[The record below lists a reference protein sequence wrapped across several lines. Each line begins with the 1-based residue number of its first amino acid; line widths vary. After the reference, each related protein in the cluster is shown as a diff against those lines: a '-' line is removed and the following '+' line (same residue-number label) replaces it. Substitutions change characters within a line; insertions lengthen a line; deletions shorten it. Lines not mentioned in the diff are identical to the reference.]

1 MLVRDFGR
9 MPGSTESPV
18 RVAFVSSHAQLGGSE
33 GYLELLLERIDP
45 RWVAGVVVLQN
56 GPFVERLRARGLE
69 VDVVTTPAR
78 AGMLPA
84 ALRVRRVL
92 SAQRPGLIHA
102 NGVKAALLTAVAS
115 VGTGV
120 PVLWLKHDGT
130 LDGPLGRLI
139 ARRARRVVGVS
150 ASVVA
155 AFGSRLESKIDVVPN
170 GVPEPE
176 VDRAA
181 ARRLVVDLHEG
192 PSDAPVVLVVARLDP
207 AKGQQDVIEIASG
220 IRARWPEARFLF
232 AGGEDRAHPG
242 YGARLRGRVL
252 ALGLNDAVRFL
263 GYRDDAVALIA
274 GADVLVVPS
283 QPGARGWHEG
293 FGLVGVEALWVGTP
307 VVGYADGALPEVLG
321 DSALLVAVGDR
332 EKLSQSILAV
342 LEDGEL
348 RADLIARGRQRAR
361 ERYDVDDWVA
371 ALQRQYRTTA
381 SEGAPGASRVARA
394 T

>member
-1 MLVRDFGR
+1 MRDSGD
-9 MPGSTESPV
+9 MPAVTGPPV
-18 RVAFVSSHAQLGGSE
+18 RIAFVSSHAQLGGSE
-33 GYLELLLERIDP
+33 RYLELLLERIDP
-45 RWVAGVVVLQN
+45 RWIAGVVVLQD
-56 GPFVERLRARGLE
+56 GPFVERLRALRFK
-69 VDVVTTPAR
+69 VTVVPTPAR
-78 AGMLPA
+78 VGMLPA
-84 ALRVRRVL
+84 AVRLRRVL
-92 SAQRPGLIHA
+92 FRQRPQVIHA
-102 NGVKAALLTAVAS
+102 NGVKAALMTSAAT

-120 PVLWLKHDGT
+120 PALWLKPDLT
-130 LDGPLGRLI
+130 LDGPLAQLI
-139 ARRARRVVGVS
+139 GLRMRRIVGTS
-150 ASVVA
+150 STAVA
-155 AFGSRLESKIDVVPN
+155 TFRSRLAARVDVVPLA
-170 GVPEPE
+170 VPEPD
-176 VDRAA
+176 VDATD
-181 ARRLVVDLHEG
+181 ARRLVTELHG
-192 PSDAPVVLVVARLDP
+192 ASWDAPVILVVARLDP
-207 AKGQQDVIEIASG
+207 AKGHRDVIEIAPT
-220 IRARWPEARFLF
+220 IRARWPECRFLF
-232 AGGEDRAHPG
+232 VGGDDAAHPTH
-242 YGARLRGRVL
+242 AAALRERVRE
-252 ALGLNDAVRFL
+252 LGLGDVVRFL
-263 GYRDDAVALIA
+263 GFRDDAVSLIA

-348 RADLIARGRQRAR
+348 RSDLIARGRQRAR